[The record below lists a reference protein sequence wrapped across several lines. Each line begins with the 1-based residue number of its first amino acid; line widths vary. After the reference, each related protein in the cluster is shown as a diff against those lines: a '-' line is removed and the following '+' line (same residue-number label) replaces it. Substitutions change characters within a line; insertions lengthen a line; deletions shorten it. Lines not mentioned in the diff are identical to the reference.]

1 MPPRVRRHLSV
12 DQPMIITKLNDDDCI
27 NRAAPIPKTLRHSW
41 YKAVGHLF
49 SDEAQVK
56 LRLHEI
62 RLRELR
68 LSLT

>member
-12 DQPMIITKLNDDDCI
+12 DLPMIITKLNDDVI
-27 NRAAPIPKTLRHSW
+27 NQAAPIPKTLRHSW
-41 YKAVGHLF
+41 YKAVDHLY